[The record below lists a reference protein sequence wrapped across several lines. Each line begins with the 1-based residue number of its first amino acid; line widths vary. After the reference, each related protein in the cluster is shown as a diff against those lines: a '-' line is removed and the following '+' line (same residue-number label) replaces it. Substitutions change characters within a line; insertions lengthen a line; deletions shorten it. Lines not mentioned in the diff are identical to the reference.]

1 MRTTNKIRKTKIQQ
15 NKPILKLLESTH
27 LLSQIAIKSTNGSP
41 QPLFLFGPGLTINTL
56 PASTCPGT
64 ISILW
69 ITVDSAFFYLVS
81 ANWLILLQ
89 GFPHYLMFSVKEIV
103 LYTERKLEP
112 WWHWLW
118 SPPPTNFPCRQ
129 FFLQV
134 SGQSLHQDPQ
144 KYTFC

>member
-64 ISILW
+64 ISIL
-69 ITVDSAFFYLVS
+69 
-81 ANWLILLQ
+81 
-89 GFPHYLMFSVKEIV
+89 
-103 LYTERKLEP
+103 
-112 WWHWLW
+112 
-118 SPPPTNFPCRQ
+118 
-129 FFLQV
+129 
-134 SGQSLHQDPQ
+134 
-144 KYTFC
+144 